1 MTQQDDAVTPREPT
15 DTRAVPRAVVRLLR
29 SGALDEAKTRR
40 MIEIHGETAREAAG
54 AIKAE
59 PIKAEPIKA

>member
-1 MTQQDDAVTPREPT
+1 MNQQDDAVSPQRDAT

-40 MIEIHGETAREAAG
+40 VIEIHGETALEAVG
-54 AIKAE
+54 TVKA
-59 PIKAEPIKA
+59 